1 MRIAAIDPVHPR
13 LTELLTRAG
22 HQLVM
27 LHQVDDHGLAQALG
41 GMQGIVV
48 RSRVLKAELLQQVE
62 GLRFIGRVGSGMENI
77 DTDWCR
83 KHAVRVINSPEG
95 NRDGVGEACVMMLLA
110 LMKSL
115 VRANNQVHAGLWL
128 REENRGTDLRG
139 KTVGI
144 IGYGNMGSAF
154 ADKLRGFGVKVLAHD
169 KYRSGFERAGVTE
182 AGLERV
188 LRESDVISLHLPLAS
203 ETHHFADRD
212 FFLRL
217 GKPVW
222 FLNTSRGAVVHTEAL
237 LDAIDHGRVIAA
249 GLDVL
254 EFERADLSGLDPS
267 IDPAAQRRL
276 FGHERVLLTPHIA
289 GVTHEG
295 KLKMAEVL
303 ADKII
308 HAFPNGQG

>member
-1 MRIAAIDPVHPR
+1 MRIAVIDSVHPR

-22 HQLVM
+22 HELVM
-27 LHQVDDHGLAQALG
+27 LHQVDDRALAGALKG
-41 GMQGIVV
+41 HQGIVA
-48 RSRVLKAELLQQVE
+48 RSRVLGAELLMQID
-62 GLRFIGRVGSGMENI
+62 GLRFIGRVGSGTENI
-77 DTDWCR
+77 DTAWCR
-83 KHAVRVINSPEG
+83 RNGVRVLNSPEG

-110 LMKSL
+110 LMKML

-169 KYRSGFERAGVTE
+169 KYRSGFERAGVSE
-182 AGLERV
+182 APLERV
-188 LRESDVISLHLPLAS
+188 LRESDVISLHLPLTA
-203 ETHHFADRD
+203 ETHHFADRG

-217 GKPVW
+217 GRPVW
-222 FLNTSRGAVVHTEAL
+222 FLNTSRGPVAHTAAL

-254 EFERADLSGLDPS
+254 EFERPDLSGLDPA
-267 IDPAAQRRL
+267 IDPATQRRL
-276 FGHERVLLTPHIA
+276 LGHERVLLTPHIA

-295 KLKMAEVL
+295 RLRMAEVL

>member
-1 MRIAAIDPVHPR
+1 MRIALIDTVHPR
-13 LTELLTRAG
+13 LSELLTRAG
-22 HQLVM
+22 HEVVM
-27 LHQVDDHGLAQALG
+27 LHHVEDAALATALQ

-48 RSRVLKAELLQQVE
+48 RSRALKADVLARID
-62 GLRFIGRVGSGMENI
+62 GLRFVGRVGSGTESI
-77 DTDWCR
+77 DTEWCR
-83 KHAVRVINSPEG
+83 KNNVRVINSPEG
-95 NRDGVGEACVMMLLA
+95 NRDGVGEACVMLLLA
-110 LMKSL
+110 LMKAL
-115 VRANNQVHAGLWL
+115 VRANNQAHAGLWL

-154 ADKLRGFGVKVLAHD
+154 ADKLRGFGVRVLAHD
-169 KYRSGFERAGVTE
+169 KYRSGFERAGVHE
-182 AGLERV
+182 CGLERV
-188 LRESDVISLHLPLAS
+188 LRESDVISMHLPLTS
-203 ETHHFADRD
+203 ETHHYADRD

-217 GKPVW
+217 GRPVW
-222 FLNTSRGAVVHTEAL
+222 FLNTSRGAVVHTSAL

-254 EFERADLSGLDPS
+254 EFERSDLSGLDPAF
-267 IDPAAQRRL
+267 DPATQRRL
-276 FGHERVLLTPHIA
+276 LGHERVLLTPHIA

>member
-1 MRIAAIDPVHPR
+1 MRIALIDSVHSALAER
-13 LTELLTRAG
+13 LTRAG
-22 HQLVM
+22 HEVM
-27 LHQVDDHGLAQALG
+27 ALHHAGDADLGSMLDDAE
-41 GMQGIVV
+41 GIVV
-48 RSRVLKAELLQQVE
+48 RSRELRGELLGVAK
-62 GLRFIGRVGSGMENI
+62 GLRFVARVGSGLENI
-77 DTDWCR
+77 DTAWCL
-83 KHAVRVINSPEG
+83 KNDVRVLNSPEG

-110 LMKSL
+110 LMKAL
-115 VRANNQVHAGLWL
+115 VRANNQVHGGLWL
-128 REENRGTDLRG
+128 REENRGTDLHG

-169 KYRSGFERAGVTE
+169 KYRSGFARAGVE
-182 AGLERV
+182 ECGLERV
-188 LRESDVISLHLPLAS
+188 LRESDVISMHLPLNS
-203 ETHHFADRD
+203 QTRHFANRD

-217 GKPVW
+217 GRPVW

-237 LDAIDHGRVIAA
+237 LNAIDQGRVIAA

-267 IDPAAQRRL
+267 IEPHVQRRL
-276 FGHERVLLTPHIA
+276 LGHERVLLTPHVA

-295 KLKMAEVL
+295 KRRMAEVL

-308 HAFPNGQG
+308 RAFPYAKS